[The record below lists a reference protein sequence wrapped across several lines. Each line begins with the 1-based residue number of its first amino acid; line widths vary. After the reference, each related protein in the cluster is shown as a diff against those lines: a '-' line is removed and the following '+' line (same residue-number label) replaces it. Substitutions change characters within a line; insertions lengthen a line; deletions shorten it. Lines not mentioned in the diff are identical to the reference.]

1 MRGRFFYLW
10 VARQPQVGIEPIGR
24 PMLGVVVNK
33 KTQAKAVGRNKIKR
47 RVREFFRTRQGE
59 IRPDLALLIKARE
72 GRAMPGK
79 EDVEADLGELFIK
92 TGALL

>member
-1 MRGRFFYLW
+1 
-10 VARQPQVGIEPIGR
+10 
-24 PMLGVVVNK
+24 MLGVVVNK
-33 KTQAKAVGRNKIKR
+33 KTQAKAIGRNKIKR

-72 GRAMPGK
+72 GSAMPGK
-79 EDVEADLGELFIK
+79 EDVEADLGELFVK